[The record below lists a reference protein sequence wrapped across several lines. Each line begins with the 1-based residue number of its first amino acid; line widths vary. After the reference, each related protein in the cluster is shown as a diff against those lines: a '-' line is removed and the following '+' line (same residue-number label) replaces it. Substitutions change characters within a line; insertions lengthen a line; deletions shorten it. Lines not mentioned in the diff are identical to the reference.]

1 MSVSNEKMISNLLR
15 FNWSRDA
22 AKLNVSDNNHL
33 LFTCLTHINY
43 DDDKNYL

>member
-1 MSVSNEKMISNLLR
+1 MYLLR

-33 LFTCLTHINY
+33 LFTYLTRINY
-43 DDDKNYL
+43 DDDKNYLSALEKNNIP